1 MVDHPRLSFRPR
13 RLAVH
18 AGTSGTIGS
27 EAGSELSAAAPSAL
41 CPGLRARHSPRKRG
55 VWYAAASRSG
65 LCRLWNTGS
74 SGPVYAKVSPGFPVL
89 ARRSF
94 SEGGKPDDDKMI
106 GLEQTPFSTA
116 FARTVGCPPS
126 RYAASR
132 AVEELQRVNR

>member
-1 MVDHPRLSFRPR
+1 MPRLACSSFP
-13 RLAVH
+13 AK
-18 AGTSGTIGS
+18 
-27 EAGSELSAAAPSAL
+27 
-41 CPGLRARHSPRKRG
+41 ARI
-55 VWYAAASRSG
+55 WYAAASRSR
-65 LCRLWNTGS
+65 LCPLWNTGS
-74 SGPVYAKVSPGFPVL
+74 TGPVNAKASPGFPVL